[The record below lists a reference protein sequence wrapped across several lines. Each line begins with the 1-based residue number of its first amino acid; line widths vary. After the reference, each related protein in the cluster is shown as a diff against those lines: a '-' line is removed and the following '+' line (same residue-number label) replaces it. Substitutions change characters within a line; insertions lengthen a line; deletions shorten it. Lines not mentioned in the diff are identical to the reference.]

1 MIEEK
6 IIIKLKRG
14 LQARTATLFV
24 QEANRYTSEIFI
36 EKGNRKLNAKSI
48 MGLMSLA
55 ISRGMEVTIFTE
67 GSDEREAL
75 EGLKLLVTKED

>member
-1 MIEEK
+1 VIEEK

-75 EGLKLLVTKED
+75 KLLVTKED

>member
-1 MIEEK
+1 MFTLKKWEVLKVIEEK

-36 EKGNRKLNAKSI
+36 ENGNRKLNAKSI
-48 MGLMSLA
+48 WG
-55 ISRGMEVTIFTE
+55 
-67 GSDEREAL
+67 
-75 EGLKLLVTKED
+75 